1 MYIYIYIRYSYI
13 YIYIHIGYGIA
24 FYGTVSWSFV
34 DGFVRKVIIFG
45 VDISSSI
52 HNGNCKNSFSEL
64 GEEPNDDIND
74 SIDGEQK
81 KVSINF

>member
-1 MYIYIYIRYSYI
+1 M
-13 YIYIHIGYGIA
+13 YIYIHIGYEIA

-52 HNGNCKNSFSEL
+52 HNGSCKNSFSEL